1 MLLATNYTLPIA
13 YSLRH
18 KAKNTT
24 MNYYSLH
31 RKSPNTTFKNAVI
44 QGLAKDRGIYFPETI
59 TPISKEFID
68 NIENYS
74 NEEIAFEAIKQFVG
88 DEIPEEKLKEIISET
103 VSFDFP
109 VVKIDDNIGT
119 LELFHGPTMAFK
131 DVGAKFL
138 AKCLEYFNRDNDNE
152 VTVLV
157 ATSGD
162 TGGAVANGFL
172 GAKGVNVVI
181 LYPSGKVSDIQEKQL
196 TTLGQNITALEVD
209 GVFDDCQE
217 MVKTAFLDEEI
228 TKTLTSANS
237 INVARWLPQMFYFF
251 FAYKQLKKKNKDILF
266 SVPSGNFGNI
276 CAGIMAQKLGLP
288 IKHFIAAT
296 NVNDTVPNYLVDGVY
311 SPKPSKATISNA
323 MDVGN
328 PSNFIRI
335 QELFNNDL
343 EILKRAFSSYSFS
356 DDETRETMK
365 KIYNNSSYVADP
377 HGAVGYLGLK
387 KYGLKE
393 NEFGVFLETAHPVK
407 FLDVVEDTLPVKVQI
422 PEQIKKVIYKKKVA
436 YKATSYQ
443 DLKDYLTN

>member
-1 MLLATNYTLPIA
+1 
-13 YSLRH
+13 
-18 KAKNTT
+18 

-31 RKSPNTTFKNAVI
+31 HKSPKSTFKNAVV
-44 QGLAKDRGIYFPETI
+44 QGLAKDRGIYFP
-59 TPISKEFID
+59 D
-68 NIENYS
+68 NIQPLSKDFIENISEYT
-74 NEEIAFEAIKQFVG
+74 NHEIAYEVIKQFVG
-88 DEIPEEKLKEIISET
+88 DEIPTEKLKEIVAKT

-109 VVKIDDNIGT
+109 LVKVDDNIAS

-131 DVGAKFL
+131 DVGAKFM
-138 AKCLEYFNRDNDNE
+138 AQCLEYFNKDNDDE

-172 GAKGVNVVI
+172 GAKGINVVI

-228 TKTLTSANS
+228 SKTLTSANS

-251 FAYKQLKKKNKDILF
+251 FAYKELHKKHKDIIF

-276 CAGIMAQKLGLP
+276 CAGVMAQKLGLP
-288 IKHFIAAT
+288 IKHFVAST
-296 NVNDTVPNYLVDGVY
+296 NINDTVPNYLLEGIY
-311 SPKPSKATISNA
+311 KPKPSKATISNA

-335 QELFNNDL
+335 QELFNNDF
-343 EILKRAFSSYSFS
+343 ETLKNAFSSYSFT

-365 KIYNNSSYVADP
+365 KIYGNSGYVADP

-407 FLDVVEDTLPVKVQI
+407 FLDVVEETLPVQVEIPAQI
-422 PEQIKKVIYKKKVA
+422 QKVINNKKVA
-436 YKATSYQ
+436 IKASSYE
-443 DLKDYLTN
+443 DLKAFLME

>member
-1 MLLATNYTLPIA
+1 
-13 YSLRH
+13 
-18 KAKNTT
+18 

-31 RKSPNTTFKNAVI
+31 HKSPKVSFRDAVVNGI
-44 QGLAKDRGIYFPETI
+44 APDRGLYFPEN
-59 TPISKEFID
+59 ISPLSQDFF
-68 NIENYS
+68 NHIEYFT
-74 NEEIAFEAIKQFVG
+74 NEEIAYEVIKQFVG
-88 DEIPEEKLKEIISET
+88 DEIPTERLKQIIKET
-103 VSFDFP
+103 IDFEFP
-109 VVKIDDNIGT
+109 VVPITNNISS

-131 DVGAKFL
+131 DVGARFM
-138 AKCLEYFNRDNDNE
+138 ARCLGEFNKDNDNQ

-172 GAKGVNVVI
+172 GVKGVDVVI

-217 MVKTAFLDEEI
+217 MVKTAFLDKEI
-228 TKTLTSANS
+228 QRTLTSANS

-251 FAYKQLKKKNKDILF
+251 FAYKQLKNKNKELVF

-288 IKHFIAAT
+288 VKHFVAST
-296 NVNDTVPNYLVDGVY
+296 NVNDTVPNYLKDGNY
-311 SPKPSKATISNA
+311 LPKPSKATISNA

-335 QELFNNDL
+335 QELFDNDL
-343 EILKRAFSSYSFS
+343 EKLKAQFSSFSFT
-356 DDETRETMK
+356 DDETKSAMK
-365 KIYNNSSYVADP
+365 NIKAISGYTADP

-387 KYGLKE
+387 NYQSTDNEYGI
-393 NEFGVFLETAHPVK
+393 FLETAHPVK
-407 FLDVVEDTLPVKVQI
+407 FLEVVEKTLDTKVEVPLQI
-422 PEQIKKVIYKKKVA
+422 QAIQHKKKVA
-436 YKATSYQ
+436 KQIATYEE
-443 DLKDYLTN
+443 LKEFLIS

>member
-1 MLLATNYTLPIA
+1 
-13 YSLRH
+13 
-18 KAKNTT
+18 

-31 RKSPNTTFKNAVI
+31 HTSPNTTFKNAVV
-44 QGLAKDRGIYFPETI
+44 QGLAKDRGVYFPEKI
-59 TPISKEFID
+59 TPLSNDF
-68 NIENYS
+68 IENITEYS
-74 NEEIAFEAIKQFVG
+74 NHEIAYEVIKQFVG
-88 DEIPEEKLKEIISET
+88 DEIPTKKLKEIIVAT

-109 VVKIDDNIGT
+109 LVKIDDHIAS

-131 DVGAKFL
+131 DVGAKFM
-138 AKCLEYFNRDNDNE
+138 AQCLEYFNQGNE
-152 VTVLV
+152 EEITVLV

-181 LYPSGKVSDIQEKQL
+181 LYPSGKVSDVQEKQL

-217 MVKTAFLDEEI
+217 MVKTAFLDTNI
-228 TKTLTSANS
+228 TKKLTSANS

-251 FAYKQLKKKNKDILF
+251 FAYKELQKKNKKLVF

-288 IKHFIAAT
+288 IEHFVAAT
-296 NVNDTVPNYLVDGVY
+296 NVNDTVPNYLIDGVY
-311 SPKPSKATISNA
+311 NPKPSKATISNA

-335 QELFNNDL
+335 RELFNNDL
-343 EILKRAFSSYSFS
+343 ELLKRTFSSYSFS
-356 DDETRETMK
+356 DTETRATMK
-365 KIYNNSSYVADP
+365 EIYTNTGYVAEP

-393 NEFGVFLETAHPVK
+393 NEYGIFLETAHPVK
-407 FLDVVEDTLPVKVQI
+407 FLDVVEATLPVQVKI
-422 PEQIKKVIYKKKVA
+422 PEQIQKVINNKKVA
-436 YKATSYQ
+436 LQIADYEGLQSFL
-443 DLKDYLTN
+443 LK